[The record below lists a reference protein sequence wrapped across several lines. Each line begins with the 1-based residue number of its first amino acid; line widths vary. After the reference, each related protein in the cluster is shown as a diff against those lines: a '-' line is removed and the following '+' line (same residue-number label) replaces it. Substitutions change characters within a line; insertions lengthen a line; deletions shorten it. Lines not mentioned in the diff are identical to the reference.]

1 MGIFDGCLLV
11 SDIDGTLMEN
21 GIIPNANIEA
31 IEYFKSEGGI
41 FTIATGRGPTVS
53 REICNKCGVNAPALL
68 SNGSVIYDSKKDE
81 ILYAEYLSDN
91 TLSLMQKALNKFSD
105 IGLELTLGDSIVT
118 INNTE
123 YTKVHRASVGI
134 PYISKTIK
142 DLQGTPVIKGLF
154 MTEDTTR
161 LDELKKYLD
170 TIKIPDCTYIVT
182 SPYYYEVHVK
192 GMNKAVNLQKL
203 ADMLGVRHKNV
214 FAIGDYYNDLEMV
227 EKASIGAF
235 CENSPN
241 DLKVKANYVAK
252 NVKYGAVADFIHYL
266 SKIRKEEEDG

>member
-1 MGIFDGCLLV
+1 MGIFEGCLLV

-53 REICNKCGVNAPALL
+53 REICNTCGVNAPALL
-68 SNGSVIYDSKKDE
+68 SNGSVIYDSKKGE

-123 YTKVHRASVGI
+123 YTKLHRASVGI

-154 MTEDTTR
+154 MTENTTR

-203 ADMLGVRHKNV
+203 ADMLGVGHKNV

-235 CENSPN
+235 CENSPD
-241 DLKVKANYVAK
+241 DLKAKANYIAK